1 MHISI
6 RQFIEME
13 RKLPVKIF
21 NLVWMSLKC
30 LSTISINKQWGKLRK
45 WILEKK
51 MFNTIKII
59 VYLNQMYLIIVF

>member
-1 MHISI
+1 
-6 RQFIEME
+6 ME